1 MSTAPEHNPPRD
13 PLEGR
18 PLGPAHLNC
27 PLYKAPMSH
36 VCRACGWWEG
46 KWVNIGTTLE
56 PKPVMQYR
64 CDMGWAAAAGE
75 RISKE
80 IDALHKASN
89 SERNETHKMKQAVVA
104 MVGMIAAEAGAA
116 PALTQRVRGAM
127 RETIERA
134 EQLMLAPP
142 EGEKVADPSGPSV
155 PIIPPPPE
163 VSDGA

>member
-46 KWVNIGTTLE
+46 KPVNVGTKLE
-56 PKPVMQYR
+56 PKLQMQYR
-64 CDMGWAAAAGE
+64 CDMGWAATTPEVIGE
-75 RISKE
+75 KL
-80 IDALHKASN
+80 DALHAASN

-104 MVGMIAAEAGAA
+104 MVGMVAAEAGAA

-134 EQLMLAPP
+134 EQLLLAPP
-142 EGEKVADPSGPSV
+142 EGEKVADPSVPSV
-155 PIIPPPPE
+155 PIILPAPE